1 MTSLGW
7 LGVALL
13 VAGSLAIVVEGAMM
27 AIWALAVSKRSTE
40 LAERLASE
48 RRLLES
54 DVERLRLAIEETR
67 GLWDPY
73 RRALRWL
80 SHPLVIALLQ
90 SFRRRASAR

>member
-27 AIWALAVSKRSTE
+27 AIWALAVSKRSRE
-40 LAERLASE
+40 LTERLASE
-48 RRLLES
+48 RRLVES

-67 GLWDPY
+67 LLWEPY
-73 RRALRWL
+73 RKAMGWL